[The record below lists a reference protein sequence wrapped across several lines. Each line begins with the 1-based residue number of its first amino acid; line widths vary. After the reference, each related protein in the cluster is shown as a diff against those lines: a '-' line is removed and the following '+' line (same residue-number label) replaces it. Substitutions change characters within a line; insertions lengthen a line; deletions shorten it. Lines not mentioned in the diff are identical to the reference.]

1 MRRLLAGLL
10 LALLLMPAPLR
21 AVAAETPSF
30 SVALSA
36 CEGRG
41 GSAFDLTLDYS
52 GGQGPV
58 GAFAFWVSFD
68 PDVFTCQPVRLAG
81 GLRENYT
88 TAVTLEEG
96 KAAVAYTQK
105 STALAYRGPGT
116 ALTYRFSV
124 REDAPEGPCGIQVRL
139 GQVLSPLGDELRPD
153 MERLLPY
160 EVLAPVSRE
169 ASLYSLTPDQGQ
181 LDQDFSPD
189 QLFYTMSVPYSVKS
203 LTFTAV
209 PAQGAT
215 CRVNRKNLGAGGSD
229 TEFKITVTAADGK
242 TQQVYVVNVH
252 REEKEALSG
261 DASLQGL
268 VPDVGQLDQV
278 FLPERLAYTMSVPY
292 GTKELHF
299 TATPAEGAVCRV
311 NRKTLEAAGSETG
324 FQITVTAADGKTRQ
338 VYRVDVYRELPDA
351 LESDASLL
359 DLRPDAGAFE
369 QDFSAERLHYTMR
382 VPYSTTAVTF
392 TAVPAQGASF
402 RVDRKN
408 LGAGGSTTGFAI
420 TVTAA
425 DGKTKQVYQVDVYRE
440 EKESAS
446 GDASL
451 LVLAPDTGSLDQAFS
466 PGQLEYTMSVP
477 FSVKSLT
484 FQTEPAPG
492 ATCRVNRKNLGA
504 GGSDTEFIFTVTA
517 ADGKTKQTYRVMVHR
532 GQEVQGSTSSK
543 AGNGAAAVKTP
554 GPEKSPAASPS
565 PKPSPSPRTSSSPK
579 PSSSPV
585 AGGVPVPVEVE
596 SGALGEADAPPLE
609 LPVEELPPGKEAS
622 REETW
627 VYGVSAA
634 VLGAAALL
642 SGPAAKWLGKWQALR
657 ESKSDRPDHKE
668 R

>member
-1 MRRLLAGLL
+1 MNRIF
-10 LALLLMPAPLR
+10 LR
-21 AVAAETPSF
+21 
-30 SVALSA
+30 SA
-36 CEGRG
+36 
-41 GSAFDLTLDYS
+41 
-52 GGQGPV
+52 
-58 GAFAFWVSFD
+58 
-68 PDVFTCQPVRLAG
+68 
-81 GLRENYT
+81 
-88 TAVTLEEG
+88 
-96 KAAVAYTQK
+96 
-105 STALAYRGPGT
+105 
-116 ALTYRFSV
+116 
-124 REDAPEGPCGIQVRL
+124 
-139 GQVLSPLGDELRPD
+139 
-153 MERLLPY
+153 
-160 EVLAPVSRE
+160 
-169 ASLYSLTPDQGQ
+169 
-181 LDQDFSPD
+181 
-189 QLFYTMSVPYSVKS
+189 
-203 LTFTAV
+203 
-209 PAQGAT
+209 
-215 CRVNRKNLGAGGSD
+215 
-229 TEFKITVTAADGK
+229 
-242 TQQVYVVNVH
+242 
-252 REEKEALSG
+252 
-261 DASLQGL
+261 
-268 VPDVGQLDQV
+268 
-278 FLPERLAYTMSVPY
+278 
-292 GTKELHF
+292 
-299 TATPAEGAVCRV
+299 
-311 NRKTLEAAGSETG
+311 
-324 FQITVTAADGKTRQ
+324 
-338 VYRVDVYRELPDA
+338 
-351 LESDASLL
+351 
-359 DLRPDAGAFE
+359 
-369 QDFSAERLHYTMR
+369 HYTMR

-585 AGGVPVPVEVE
+585 AGGVPVPGEVE

-642 SGPAAKWLGKWQALR
+642 SGPASKWLEKWRALR
-657 ESKSDRPDHKE
+657 DSKSDRPDHKE